1 MPRAA
6 IVIPCFNEAA
16 RLDVARLRGELARS
30 PEVDYV
36 LVDDGSRDETRARLE
51 EVRRGLEARV
61 EVLGLD
67 TNQGKAEAVR
77 LGLLAALAR
86 RPDYV
91 GYWDADLATPIE
103 VAEDFRRWLDV
114 HADFEILTGAR
125 VALLGRHVDRKPL
138 RHYVGRVFAT
148 AASLTLGLPIYDTQ
162 CGAKLFRVLPHTKE
176 LFAEPFVGRWV
187 FDIEILARRQ
197 RLARERGLA
206 RVEAVLYE
214 FVLTRWIDVAG
225 SKVKPL
231 DLLRSLWQLRAI
243 RKRYFRER

>member
-1 MPRAA
+1 MSRAA

-16 RLDVARLRGELARS
+16 RLDVATLRAELARS
-30 PEVDYV
+30 PDIDYV
-36 LVDDGSRDETRARLE
+36 LVDDGSRDATRGRLD
-51 EVRRGLEARV
+51 EVRRGLEPRV
-61 EVLGLD
+61 EVLGFD
-67 TNQGKAEAVR
+67 ENQGKAEAVR

-86 RPDYV
+86 GPGYV

-103 VAEDFRRWLDV
+103 VAEDFRRWLET
-114 HADFEILTGAR
+114 HPEFEILTGAR
-125 VALLGRHVDRKPL
+125 VALLGRRVDRQPL

-148 AASLTLGLPIYDTQ
+148 AASMTLDLPIYDTQ
-162 CGAKLFRVLPHTKE
+162 CGAKMFRVLPHTRE

-197 RLARERGLA
+197 RLARERGLP
-206 RVEAVLYE
+206 RVEDVLYE

-243 RKRYFRER
+243 RTRYFRER